1 MNKLLT
7 SILLV
12 AIAFSCADR
21 KMTNIEMEDV
31 TVTDSQVDVRPT
43 YNPSRTHKTDLVHT
57 KLELRFDWE
66 KRHVI
71 GSAWLDITAMFYPVG
86 TVELDAKGMEIKNV
100 FLYKNGTNK
109 PLQYEYDML
118 LMNIFLPEMISRGDT
133 ITLQI
138 DYVAKP
144 DELEVTGSAAIV
156 DAKGLYFI
164 NADGRNPHRPK
175 QIWTQGETESNSCW
189 FPTFDSPNER
199 MTQEIYLY
207 VDTNLTTLSNG
218 TLMYGA
224 PVGNGLRMDYW
235 KQSQSHTPYL
245 AMLAIGEFEVIKDKW
260 NDMEV
265 SYYVEKEY
273 APYARTIFGNT
284 PEMIEFFS
292 KQLGVAYPWEKYA
305 QVIVRD
311 YVSGAMENTS
321 AVIHGEFVYADDR
334 EILDDPQD
342 GIIAHELYHH
352 WFGDLV
358 TCESWA
364 NLPLNESFATYG
376 EYLWFEHKSGR
387 EEADYGLHQDLRAYM
402 NEFKRGKAVNMI
414 RFNYEDKEDMFDSHS
429 YAKGG
434 RILHMLR
441 SYTGDEAFFTSLR
454 NYLEDNAY
462 GVAEIHHLRLAFEKV
477 TGEDMNWF
485 FDQWFLSAGH
495 PVLDISYAWDE
506 EKKEQLITISQ
517 KQDLEKFPLYRLP
530 IFVDLYSNGQRSR
543 HRITVEKGTETFRIP
558 APFQPEWVNVD
569 AEKQLL
575 CEKTDNKTN
584 AQWVMQY
591 DQGALYY
598 DRREALEAL
607 LATNDSNTTSL
618 IVGKAI
624 YDKHASIR
632 KLALDYL
639 PKISKEKR
647 EFYKDIVREMAETD
661 PESYI
666 RAKCVELLW
675 DVFEFRDIDFYSER
689 MQDRSYT
696 LAGAGFEYMYK
707 LAPESTLGQARS
719 LGNSVRG
726 DLQYSLADIYSEA
739 AERQDHEYFKYKL
752 LSEGGFS
759 SGRILQSY
767 TTYLIRMNDM
777 DMISEGAQNIQEIA
791 YIGQPWYLRLG
802 AMRAMATLRSTCSDR
817 KNTNKDYEMAE
828 ARISQM
834 MYEVIEQEKH
844 PSLQKYYKA
853 YQSK

>member
-1 MNKLLT
+1 MNKILSSL
-7 SILLV
+7 LLV
-12 AIAFSCADR
+12 SIALGCADR
-21 KMTNIEMEDV
+21 KMTNIEIEDV
-31 TVTDSQVDVRPT
+31 TVTDSQVAVRPT
-43 YNPSRTHKTDLVHT
+43 YNPSRTRKTDLVHT

-66 KRHVI
+66 KKHVI
-71 GSAWLDITAMFYPVG
+71 GSAWLDITPMFYPVG
-86 TVELDAKGMEIKNV
+86 NVELDAKGMDIKNV
-100 FLYKNGTNK
+100 FLYKNGTNT
-109 PLQYEYDML
+109 PLRYDYDLML
-118 LMNIFLPEMISRGDT
+118 LNIFLTEMISKGDT

-144 DELEVTGSAAIV
+144 DELDVTGSAAIV

-199 MTQEIYLY
+199 MTQEIYLF
-207 VDTNLTTLSNG
+207 VDTNLATLSNG
-218 TLMYGA
+218 TLMYSA

-235 KQSQSHTPYL
+235 KQSHSHTPYL

-260 NDMEV
+260 KEMEV
-265 SYYVEKEY
+265 SYYVEEEY

-292 KQLGVAYPWEKYA
+292 KQLGVDYPWEKYA

-311 YVSGAMENTS
+311 FVSGAMENTT

-387 EEADYGLHQDLRAYM
+387 EEADYGLHQDLRSYL

-441 SYTGDEAFFTSLR
+441 SYTGDEAFFASLR
-454 NYLEDNAY
+454 RYLEDNAY

-485 FDQWFLSAGH
+485 FDQWFLAAGH
-495 PVLDISYAWDE
+495 PVLDISYDWDE
-506 EKKEQLITISQ
+506 EKKEQLITIAQ
-517 KQDLEKFPLYRLP
+517 KQDLEKFPLYKLP
-530 IFVDLYSNGQRSR
+530 VFVDLYSNGQRSR
-543 HRITVEKGTETFRIP
+543 HRITVEKGSETFRIP

-575 CEKTDNKTN
+575 CEKTDHKTN

-591 DQGALYY
+591 EQGALYY
-598 DRREALEAL
+598 DRREAVEAL

-647 EFYKDIVREMAETD
+647 EFYKEIVREMAETD

-696 LAGAGFEYMYK
+696 VSGIGFEYMYK

-719 LGNSVRG
+719 LGTSVRG

-739 AERQDHEYFKYKL
+739 AELQDHEYFKHKI

-767 TTYLIRMNDM
+767 TTYLIRMNNM
-777 DMISEGAQNIQEIA
+777 DVISEGAQNIQEIA

-817 KNTNKDYEMAE
+817 KKTNPDYEMAE
-828 ARISQM
+828 ARISQL

-853 YQSK
+853 YKSK